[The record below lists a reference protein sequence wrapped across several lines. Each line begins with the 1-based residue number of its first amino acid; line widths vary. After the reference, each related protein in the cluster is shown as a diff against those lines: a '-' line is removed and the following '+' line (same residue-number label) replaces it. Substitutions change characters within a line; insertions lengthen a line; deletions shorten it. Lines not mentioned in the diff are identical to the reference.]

1 LNQFITRTA
10 GVATLAAVSV
20 LASAAQAQPSV
31 RVGDLNLAT
40 VAGKA
45 TFDHRVSAAA
55 DQVCGDERN
64 FSIRDA
70 CEAGVR
76 SEVSEKLAAI
86 SPSTQFAAAPTTHA
100 QRTIRIVDLNLATAA
115 GKATFAQRVTV
126 TANQVCGGERDLTIQ
141 HACRI
146 AVRNEATEKLA
157 MIAPATL
164 LAAR

>member
-1 LNQFITRTA
+1 MTQLTTRIV
-10 GVATLAAVSV
+10 GVAALATASMLAAT
-20 LASAAQAQPSV
+20 AQAQPSV

-40 VAGKA
+40 VAGRA
-45 TFDHRVSAAA
+45 AFDHRVSVAA
-55 DQVCGDERN
+55 DQACGDERN

-70 CEAGVR
+70 CQAAVR
-76 SEVSEKLAAI
+76 NEVSEKLAAI
-86 SPSTQFAAAPTTHA
+86 SPATQFAAAPVHA
-100 QRTIRIVDLNLATAA
+100 QRAIRIVDLNLATAA

-157 MIAPATL
+157 MLAPATL